1 MRNARAVAGAAT
13 ALITTLAAAACG
25 GGDGTPRPAAA
36 SASSAGP
43 VTIEWWGWAPGY
55 DRAAAAWNASHPDI
69 QVKYTQVEPGA
80 KGGYQKMLGA
90 VKAGNA
96 PCLAQVG
103 AETMASFLIEGAL
116 EDITDLAKDVNSK
129 IQPWAVNTVT
139 FGGRQFGI
147 PVDTGPMGMFYR
159 KDLFDKFEIE
169 VPKTWDE
176 FAAAAEKIHKAD
188 PDVFL
193 TSFNPDD
200 MYGFSGFAWQA
211 GARWFATE
219 GDSWKVNVAD
229 APTLKVAGYWQGLLD
244 RKLLDVKPGWSD
256 AWFKDFSDGKIASL
270 VSAVWMTKVLE
281 DSIPKTK
288 GKWAV
293 APMPQWEAGRTVT
306 GNVGGS
312 PNAVLKGC
320 AAPREAVEF
329 AGWLS
334 TDAAAVD
341 GLMAD
346 GGLFPAGVAGGASP
360 SMQAGRPFYGDQP
373 VFRTF
378 ADSAGTVA
386 PDFGWGP
393 TTPAL
398 NDAFVAAV
406 GRAVSGGG
414 TLQEALRTVQEKAV
428 ASIKDKGLN
437 VSQG

>member
-13 ALITTLAAAACG
+13 ALITALAAAACG
-25 GGDGTPRPAAA
+25 GDTAPR
-36 SASSAGP
+36 SSAAPASPSGP

-55 DRAAAAWNASHPDI
+55 DKAAAAWNASHPDVR
-69 QVKYTQVEPGA
+69 VKYTQVEPGS

-116 EDITDLAKDVNSK
+116 EDVTDLVKDVNAK

-139 FGGRQFGI
+139 FGGRQFGV

-159 KDLFDKFEIE
+159 KDLFEKFKIE

-176 FAAAAEKIHKAD
+176 FATAAEKIHKAD
-188 PDVFL
+188 PEVFL

-211 GARWFATE
+211 GARWFSTQ
-219 GDSWKVNVAD
+219 GDAWRVNVAD
-229 APTLKVAGYWQGLLD
+229 EPTLKVAGYWQRLLD
-244 RKLLDVKPGWSD
+244 GKLVDVKPGWSD

-312 PNAVLKGC
+312 PNAVLRGC
-320 AAPREAVEF
+320 AHPKEAVEF

-334 TDAAAVD
+334 TDAGAVG

-346 GGLFPAGVAGGASP
+346 GGLFPAAAGAESSP
-360 SMQAGRPFYGDQP
+360 GMRAGRPFYGDQP
-373 VFRTF
+373 VFGTF
-378 ADSAGTVA
+378 AESAKTVA

-393 TTPAL
+393 TMPAL
-398 NDAFVAAV
+398 NDAFVTEV
-406 GRAVSGGG
+406 GRAVTGGG
-414 TLQEALRTVQEKAV
+414 TLTDALKSLQEKAV
-428 ASIKDKGLN
+428 ASIKGKGLN
-437 VSQG
+437 VSQS